1 MEKLIDRF
9 GRIIDTLR
17 ISITDRCNFR
27 CLYCRSEDFKFSKR
41 DNLLMYE
48 EIIEIVKIFL
58 NLGIQKIKITGGEPF
73 LRKNF
78 IFLLKEFSKFS
89 KLEDLSI
96 TTNGFYLDDFSP
108 EIKKTNFK
116 RINVSLDTL
125 KKEKFKFITGI
136 DGLEKVIKG
145 IEKVINEGLKLKI
158 NVVVLKNINDD
169 EIFEFLKF
177 GDFYNLTIR
186 FIELMPVEK
195 KFNWKDYF
203 VSGKEILEKIK
214 IIGNIEFIQKER
226 YSSPNTLYFKIENY
240 RGIYGII
247 PPLSNPFCNLCNR
260 IRLNSKGEI
269 FLCLCSEKSL
279 NLRDMLRKGEKNIKE
294 KIEKFVFEEK
304 PEKHL
309 LLYKNLPFFMCNIG
323 G

>member
-96 TTNGFYLDDFSP
+96 TTNGFYLDDFIP